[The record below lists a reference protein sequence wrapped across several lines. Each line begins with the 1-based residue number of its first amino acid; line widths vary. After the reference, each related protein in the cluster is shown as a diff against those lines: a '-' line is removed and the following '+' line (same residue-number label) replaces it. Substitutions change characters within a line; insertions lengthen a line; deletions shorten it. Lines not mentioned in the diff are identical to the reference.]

1 MVLTRE
7 WRAYYMNGDS
17 LQGFPFLF
25 FFLKQRKETKENSR
39 L

>member
-1 MVLTRE
+1 MVLTGE

-17 LQGFPFLF
+17 MQGFSFLF
-25 FFLKQRKETKENSR
+25 FFLKQRKEAKESSR